1 MDLQL
6 KGKTAIVT
14 GGGRGIGKGCVT
26 ALAEEGCNVVVADLS
41 HNAETRAFLEE
52 LGRRTGAALVPVDG
66 DVSREEAVEEIFRT
80 ALERFG
86 QVDILVNNAGRGAIR
101 KPFHELTTE
110 DWRSVQEI
118 TLNSQFFMSRAFV
131 RLCRERDRAGAIVNV
146 LSKSAFTT
154 NSKDNT
160 SYICAKSGAYGLTKG
175 VANEMAPYKIRVN
188 GVVPGYVQTER
199 TYPDGEPRTERMR
212 QLLPTGA
219 FTTPIEIGRV
229 VAFLCS
235 DCAGQIIGAA
245 IDCSGGTML

>member
-1 MDLQL
+1 MLDFSLS
-6 KGKTAIVT
+6 GKVALVT
-14 GGGRGIGKGCVT
+14 GASYGIGF
-26 ALAEEGCNVVVADLS
+26 ALAGAYAEQGATIVFNDINQDLVDRGLAAYKDAGITAHGYVCDVTDEEQV
-41 HNAETRAFLEE
+41 NAFVKQVTEE
-52 LGRRTGAALVPVDG
+52 VGH
-66 DVSREEAVEEIFRT
+66 IN
-80 ALERFG
+80 
-86 QVDILVNNAGRGAIR
+86 ILVNNAGRGAIR